1 MQIQEICVLGGS
13 GFVGSAIVAALQKKG
28 YRIRVLTR
36 KLSHAHHLKLLPN
49 VVLQECDI
57 FNVET
62 LRKALRGADAVI
74 NLIGILHQSRKL
86 SFNRVHHQLPATLA
100 QMCIDLGIPRLI
112 QVSSLGASEK
122 APSQYLRSKASGE
135 AALNALKNKLNIT
148 IFQPSII
155 FGRHDKFINLFA
167 GLINHFPLIPLAK
180 PDAKFQ
186 PVWVE
191 DVAHCVVQSIENIDT
206 YGKTYPLVGPKVY
219 SFKALLQVI
228 MKILKVERPVVG
240 LGNTLAYLQAFFMEL
255 MPVKLMSRDNLKSL
269 EVDSVSQAPFPEVFK
284 IQPTA
289 LEAIIPEY
297 LVDKTPRGAY
307 DAFRAQASR
316 KHAKR

>member
-1 MQIQEICVLGGS
+1 MQMKEICVLGGS

-28 YRIRVLTR
+28 YRIRVFTR
-36 KLSHAHHLKLLPN
+36 KLNHAHHLKLLPN
-49 VVLQECDI
+49 VVLEECDI
-57 FNVET
+57 FNVEA
-62 LRKALRGADAVI
+62 LRKALRGADVVI

-100 QMCIDLGIPRLI
+100 QMCVDLGILRLI
-112 QVSSLGASEK
+112 QVSSLGASEN
-122 APSQYLRSKASGE
+122 APSQYLRSKAAGE
-135 AALNALKNKLNIT
+135 AALNAFKNKLNIT

-155 FGRHDKFINLFA
+155 FGRHDNFINLFA
-167 GLINHFPLIPLAK
+167 GLIKNFPFIPLAK

-191 DVAHCVVQSIENIDT
+191 DVAQCVVQSVENTDT
-206 YGKTYPLVGPKVY
+206 YGKSYPLVGPKVY
-219 SFKALLQVI
+219 TFKALLQTI
-228 MKILKVERPVVG
+228 MAVLKIQRPIIG
-240 LGNTLAYLQAFFMEL
+240 LGDTLAYWQAFFMEL

-269 EVDSVSQAPFPEVFK
+269 EVDSVSDAPFPPIFN
-284 IQPTA
+284 ITPNA

-297 LVDKTPRGAY
+297 LVDQTPRGAY

-316 KHAKR
+316 KHAKH